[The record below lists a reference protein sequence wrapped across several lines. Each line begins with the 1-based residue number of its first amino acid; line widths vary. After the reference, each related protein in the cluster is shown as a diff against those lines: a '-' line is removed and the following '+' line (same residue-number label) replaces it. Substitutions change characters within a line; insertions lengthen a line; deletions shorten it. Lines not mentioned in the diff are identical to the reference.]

1 MCTVDTPHTLS
12 VRRDPARKNVHDD
25 TVHGN
30 LKSGRL
36 KSIVEGACHSV
47 QQLLSRGLPR
57 SSREREGAPG
67 RSCTSYCSPSMGA
80 TPRSTQTSGQTGAA
94 PSAQGLLPGTWMV
107 RGGQAQGAPG
117 PHCSEVQGTGATW
130 GDRQQ
135 LLVGLGPGRP
145 GDMGA
150 SWTRPASSLVG
161 SFPRHYLRFIAR
173 QHPSA
178 KSVFRNEVSC
188 SGVHTQVLGL

>member
-117 PHCSEVQGTGATW
+117 PPAVRSREPGRLGETDSSCWLAWGQGGQETWGRRGHALRLHWWDRFPDTTCGLSHVSTPRRSLFLEMKCLVQGCIH
-130 GDRQQ
+130 R
-135 LLVGLGPGRP
+135 
-145 GDMGA
+145 
-150 SWTRPASSLVG
+150 
-161 SFPRHYLRFIAR
+161 
-173 QHPSA
+173 
-178 KSVFRNEVSC
+178 C
-188 SGVHTQVLGL
+188 